1 MEEEVQ
7 QLKKVRVWVPVTR
20 DVSYVVEVKDPGSMD
35 EVSEALAK
43 KDPSEWESD
52 PCFYEHLGD
61 EWKILVNKVKEENIE
76 ILEEQ
81 DAAV

>member
-1 MEEEVQ
+1 MEEVQ
-7 QLKKVRVWVPVTR
+7 QLKKVRVWVSVTR
-20 DVSYVVEVKDPGSMD
+20 DVSYVVEVKNPGSMD

-43 KDPSEWESD
+43 KDPSEWEYD

-61 EWKILVNKVKEENIE
+61 EWKNLVNKVKEEHIE
-76 ILEEQ
+76 LLEEQ